1 MISYL
6 ETEFE
11 KISQNFQNLKALSPI
26 IYNAAEMCIEAFR
39 SGNKVLFCGNG
50 GSAADSQHLAAELVC
65 KYKKE
70 RTALNAIALVTNT
83 SVLTAA
89 ANDLAFD
96 YIFERQVE
104 ALGKPGDVLF
114 AISTSGRSINVIRA
128 VERAKELGLKTIA
141 LTGADGGSVKY
152 KADISIQVPSQVTN
166 NIQEM
171 HIAIGHLICDIIE
184 KEMFK

>member
-1 MISYL
+1 MINYI
-6 ETEFE
+6 ENEFE
-11 KISQNFQNLKALSPI
+11 TIAQNFQQLKELAPVI
-26 IYNAAEMCIEAFR
+26 QQAANICIEAFR
-39 SGNKVLFCGNG
+39 NGNKVLFCGNG
-50 GSAADSQHLAAELVC
+50 GSASDSQHLAAELVC

-70 RTALNAIALVTNT
+70 RAALNAIALVTNT

-104 ALGKPGDVLF
+104 ALGRKGDVLF
-114 AISTSGRSINVIRA
+114 ALSTSGKSINVIRA

-141 LTGADGGSVKY
+141 MTGSTGGSVKY
-152 KADISIQVPSQVTN
+152 KADITIKTPSDITN

>member
-1 MISYL
+1 MINYIKD
-6 ETEFE
+6 EFE
-11 KISQNFQNLKALSPI
+11 KISQNFKLLTERAPVMNQ
-26 IYNAAEMCIEAFR
+26 AAEVCIEAFKN
-39 SGNKVLFCGNG
+39 GNKVLFCGNG
-50 GSAADSQHLAAELVC
+50 GSASDSQHLAAELVC

-104 ALGKPGDVLF
+104 ALGKQGDVLF
-114 AISTSGRSINVIRA
+114 ALSTSGKSINVIRA
-128 VERAKELGLKTIA
+128 VERAKELGLKTVA
-141 LTGADGGSVKY
+141 LTGSTGGSVKY
-152 KADISIQVPSQVTN
+152 KADITIQTPSDITN

-171 HIAIGHLICDIIE
+171 HIAIGHIICDIIE
-184 KEMFK
+184 REMFK